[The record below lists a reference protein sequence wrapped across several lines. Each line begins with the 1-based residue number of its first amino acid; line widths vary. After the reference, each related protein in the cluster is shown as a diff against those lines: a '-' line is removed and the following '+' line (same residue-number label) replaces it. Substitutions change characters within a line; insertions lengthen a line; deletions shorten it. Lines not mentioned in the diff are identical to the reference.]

1 MQEEKERTNIILI
14 NLLTN
19 LKFLKKMKMNEI
31 YEAPMLEVLNV
42 MIETGFAGSLDED
55 DPNMPVIPDPFA

>member
-1 MQEEKERTNIILI
+1 
-14 NLLTN
+14 
-19 LKFLKKMKMNEI
+19 MKMNEI

-42 MIETGFAGSLDED
+42 MIEKGFAGSLDDD